1 MCSTKWT
8 VIARLAARRTQTRLP
23 GRTFAAS
30 PALARW
36 GRRRA
41 RACDASVARRTRRG
55 SVHHY
60 DLKAHELL
68 SSAKLP
74 NARSPA
80 GPRYIG
86 MRPPNAGGHRCGAC
100 VSAYRHYAGRG
111 HLRGLCAERG
121 TRDAH
126 LPFPYGLRAQARRAA
141 LGERDAQRRG
151 AAISSQRRRT
161 RQGEGVDGGRWWG
174 KAWQPQTGKAVCIG
188 SCVARRLRVSAR
200 A

>member
-60 DLKAHELL
+60 ESSRTAFLCKVAQCAVSGGPSVYWHAPPERGWAQMWCLCFGVSTLCRPRAFARPLRRARDARCALALSLWPQGAGTARRFGREGCTKA
-68 SSAKLP
+68 
-74 NARSPA
+74 
-80 GPRYIG
+80 
-86 MRPPNAGGHRCGAC
+86 RCGDFI
-100 VSAYRHYAGRG
+100 SAASYTPGRG
-111 HLRGLCAERG
+111 SR
-121 TRDAH
+121 
-126 LPFPYGLRAQARRAA
+126 RRA
-141 LGERDAQRRG
+141 LVGQG
-151 AAISSQRRRT
+151 LAAT
-161 RQGEGVDGGRWWG
+161 NW
-174 KAWQPQTGKAVCIG
+174 
-188 SCVARRLRVSAR
+188 
-200 A
+200 